1 MAEQVRPAMQG
12 RRVVDAMNDKQQ
24 LRPVGTASVRLGHAG
39 PRSINR
45 EPRCGARNVM
55 PIIKDVTP
63 RVEPPVQTEHK
74 IDEAVSLRFAVVQ
87 EVLHTGVLVGV
98 TGSIVN
104 DLFATGRLKMPRAAG
119 GFVPPDPII
128 LRTHGPTVFNVASR
142 SGVRNEIGSFC
153 SILSLAKA
161 RTHVAIADARQAMTS
176 NEAIPECTNLWRCAA
191 GAGVEMI
198 QSLDDRTRTAS
209 GEINEENVNKLVEL
223 LGRVRDGASPCLNH
237 GTPGVPSWAQQRQFR
252 RIALNMEAR
261 LVVNGGEHNL
271 LVADVSQGGMR
282 IVTAQPIKIGAIVI
296 VRMRT
301 GRRFVSVVA
310 WHNGQSV
317 GVQFNRELPPD
328 DPLLAGG

>member
-1 MAEQVRPAMQG
+1 
-12 RRVVDAMNDKQQ
+12 MNGKQ
-24 LRPVGTASVRLGHAG
+24 LMRPVRDASVTLGHG
-39 PRSINR
+39 RDRSRQRMPRFGDRDIMPPIND
-45 EPRCGARNVM
+45 AAS
-55 PIIKDVTP
+55 
-63 RVEPPVQTEHK
+63 RVEPPGRIEHR
-74 IDEAVSLRFAVVQ
+74 IDEDVSLRLAVVQ
-87 EVLHTGVLVGV
+87 EVLHTCVLVGV

-128 LRTHGPTVFNVASR
+128 LRTHGPIVFNVASR
-142 SGVRNEIGSFC
+142 SGVRNAIGSFC